1 MVLEKLGESLRN
13 TLKKITNSVFVDEKL
28 IEELVRDLQ
37 RALLVSDVNV
47 SLVFELTAKIKKR
60 ALEEKTPTSISKKE
74 HLVKIVYEELVTF
87 LGSEQKGIVI
97 KENKKPFKILMVAL
111 FGSGKTPSIRKLA
124 KYYSKRGFS
133 VAALGLDVHR
143 PAAMEQLE
151 QVCKAANVTCFVDRK
166 EKNPTKIY
174 KNFEKEYSKYDLL
187 IIDSSGRDAL
197 SKDLIQEIESLN
209 KTINPDEKIL
219 VISADIGQAAKTQA
233 EAFHKSVLI
242 TGVLITK
249 LDGTA
254 KAGGALSACAV
265 TGAPVKFIGIGEKI
279 DDLEEFDPEG
289 FVGRLLGMGDIKALL
304 SKASEAMT
312 QEQATDLGRKFL
324 KGDFN
329 FLDLYEQMMA
339 IRKMGPLSKIVELIP
354 GMTNMN
360 IPKEMLSV
368 QEEKLKKWKFIFQ
381 SMTREELENPEILT
395 RNRIDRIASGS
406 GSTASEIRELLK
418 QYRQSKKLVKVMG
431 GSAGKEPDMNKLMKK
446 FGKKQI
452 KF

>member
-13 TLKKITNSVFVDEKL
+13 TLKKITNSVFVDERL
-28 IEELVRDLQ
+28 IDELVRDIQ

-47 SLVFELTAKIKKR
+47 SLVFELTTRIKKR

-74 HLVKIVYEELVTF
+74 HLVKIVYEELVSF
-87 LGSEQKGIVI
+87 LGANQKGITI
-97 KENKKPFKILMVAL
+97 KEGKKPFKILMVGL
-111 FGSGKTPSIRKLA
+111 FGSGKTTSIGKLA
-124 KYYSKRGFS
+124 KYYFKRGYS
-133 VAALGLDVHR
+133 VACLGLDVHR

-151 QVCKAANVTCFVDRK
+151 QVCKAANIACFVDRK
-166 EKNPTKIY
+166 EKNPSKIY
-174 KNFEKEYSKYDLL
+174 KNFEKEYPKYDILL
-187 IIDSSGRDAL
+187 IDSSGRDAL
-197 SKDLIQEIESLN
+197 SKDLIQEIETLN
-209 KTINPDEKIL
+209 KIINPDEKIL

-233 EAFHKSVLI
+233 EAFHNSVFI

-265 TGAPVKFIGIGEKI
+265 TGAPVKFIGTGEKI

-289 FVGRLLGMGDIKALL
+289 FVGRLLGMGDLKALL
-304 SKASEAMT
+304 SKASEAMS
-312 QEQATDLGRKFL
+312 QEQAEDLGRKFL
-324 KGDFN
+324 KGEFN

-354 GMTNMN
+354 GMSNAN
-360 IPKEMLSV
+360 IPKDMLNV

-381 SMTREELENPEILT
+381 SMTREELENPEVLT
-395 RNRIDRIASGS
+395 RNRIDRIAKGS
-406 GSTASEIRELLK
+406 GTTGSEIRELLK

-446 FGKKQI
+446 LGKKQI

>member
-13 TLKKITNSVFVDEKL
+13 TLKKITNSVFVDERL
-28 IEELVRDLQ
+28 IDELVRDIQ

-47 SLVFELTAKIKKR
+47 SLVFELTTRIKKR
-60 ALEEKTPTSISKKE
+60 ALEEKIPTSISKKE
-74 HLVKIVYEELVTF
+74 HLVKIVYEELVNF
-87 LGSEQKGIVI
+87 IGANQKGIII
-97 KENKKPFKILMVAL
+97 KEGKKPFKILMVGL
-111 FGSGKTPSIRKLA
+111 FGSGKTTSIGKLA
-124 KYYSKRGFS
+124 KYYTKRGYS
-133 VAALGLDVHR
+133 VAAIGLDVHR

-166 EKNPTKIY
+166 EKNPVKIY
-174 KNFEKEYSKYDLL
+174 KNFEKEYSKYDILL
-187 IIDSSGRDAL
+187 IDSSGRDAL

-209 KTINPDEKIL
+209 KIINPDEKIL

-233 EAFHKSVLI
+233 EAFHKSVFI

-304 SKASEAMT
+304 SKASEAMS
-312 QEQATDLGRKFL
+312 QEQAEDLGRKFL
-324 KGDFN
+324 KGEFN

-354 GMTNMN
+354 GMSNAN
-360 IPKEMLSV
+360 IPKDMLNV
-368 QEEKLKKWKFIFQ
+368 QEGKLKKWKFIFQ
-381 SMTREELENPEILT
+381 SMTREELENPEVLT
-395 RNRIDRIASGS
+395 RNRIDRIAKGS
-406 GSTASEIRELLK
+406 GTTGSEIRELLK

-431 GSAGKEPDMNKLMKK
+431 GSAGKEPDLNKLIKK

>member
-28 IEELVRDLQ
+28 IEELVRDIQ

-47 SLVFELTAKIKKR
+47 SLVFELTTRIKKR

-74 HLVKIVYEELVTF
+74 HLVKIVYEELVAF

-97 KENKKPFKILMVAL
+97 KENKKPFKILMVGL
-111 FGSGKTPSIRKLA
+111 FGSGKTTSIGKLA
-124 KYYSKRGFS
+124 KYYTKRGHS

-151 QVCKAANVTCFVDRK
+151 QICKTANIACFVDKK

-174 KNFEKEYSKYDLL
+174 KNFEKEYLKYDLL

-197 SKDLIQEIESLN
+197 SKDLIEEIESLN
-209 KTINPDEKIL
+209 KTINPDERIL
-219 VISADIGQAAKTQA
+219 VISADIGQAAKMQA
-233 EAFHKSVLI
+233 EAFHKSVSI
-242 TGVLITK
+242 TGVIITK

-289 FVGRLLGMGDIKALL
+289 FVGRLLGMGDIKALI

-312 QEQATDLGRKFL
+312 QEQATDLGKKFL

-354 GMTNMN
+354 GMSSAN

-395 RNRIDRIASGS
+395 RNRIDRISSGS

-431 GSAGKEPDMNKLMKK
+431 GSAGKEPDMNKIMRK